1 MTIEEAQKT
10 VDEWIGKSFGKLLMS
25 GLTLWLPDKPRH
37 ELRNRNK

>member
-10 VDEWIGKSFGKLLMS
+10 VDEWIGKLLMS